1 MSVFSIRLKQARVEA
16 GLSQEKLGVLAG
28 IEEATASARMNQYE
42 RGRHLP
48 EFSTVERLAKVLN
61 VSEAYFFAKDD
72 EIAEFLKL
80 IHRANQSDRDTA
92 LATAKCVLNGD
103 SQ

>member
-72 EIAEFLKL
+72 EIAAFLKL
-80 IHRANQSDRDTA
+80 IHRAPQSNRETA
-92 LATAKCVLNGD
+92 LEAARHALLEIN
-103 SQ
+103 Q

>member
-1 MSVFSIRLKQARVEA
+1 MSVFSIRLKQARLEA

-61 VSEAYFFAKDD
+61 VSEAYFFSKDD
-72 EIAEFLKL
+72 DVAEFLKL
-80 IHRANQSDRDTA
+80 IHRAPQADREAA
-92 LATAKCVLNGD
+92 LEAAGQVLLG
-103 SQ
+103 SKQ